1 MNEPWLLGVAF
12 AFIVIHLLGLSYL
25 ILVRGFMAAGDSGGT
40 AGDHSHPKS
49 RDASP
54 AGGSPEEPGAEA
66 PSRSGESTTRPSSDL
81 HASIDGDDAVRCP
94 ACEVINDASFRFCR
108 NCVHEL
114 ESDRRQLSPSHQPS
128 GRGLL

>member
-1 MNEPWLLGVAF
+1 MNEPWLLGIAF

-25 ILVRGFMAAGDSGGT
+25 ILVRGFMVTGDPGRT
-40 AGDHSHPKS
+40 AGENSLPT
-49 RDASP
+49 DASP
-54 AGGSPEEPGAEA
+54 AGRSVDEPGAEA
-66 PSRSGESTTRPSSDL
+66 PSRSGESTPRPSSDL
-81 HASIDGDDAVRCP
+81 HASVDGDDAVRCP

-114 ESDRRQLSPSHQPS
+114 DADRRQLSPSHQPS